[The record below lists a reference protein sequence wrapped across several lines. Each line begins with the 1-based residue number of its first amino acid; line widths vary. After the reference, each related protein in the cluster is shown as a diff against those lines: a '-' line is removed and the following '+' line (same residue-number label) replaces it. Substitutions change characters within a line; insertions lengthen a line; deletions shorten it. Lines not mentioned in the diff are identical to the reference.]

1 MSKIFA
7 SCLLCLILFGLV
19 ACGGGS
25 STPTP
30 TPTPVP
36 TATPTPTPSAVLAVT
51 PAAATVAL
59 NGSQQFTATG
69 SAAPV
74 SWSLAG
80 PAGTTVGTI
89 SASGFYIAPAG
100 FSPVGSFTATVKATS
115 LADATKTAT
124 STLNVVYPNRNN
136 VTQTALPIKLG
147 SVGGNI
153 LDNTPPGV
161 TPAGCCI
168 GTLGSRI
175 ERGATVPF
183 ILSNN
188 HVLARSGQGV
198 NGEAINQTAG
208 CGGGTTVGNLAAQAV
223 LKPVAND
230 AAGCVQ
236 PTTATLCG
244 AAPDNVD
251 AAIAST
257 TNANTDSAGTILE
270 LGAATATAIGDLP
283 PSSTISAPSIGMA
296 VAKSGR
302 TTGLTCSSIEG
313 VAGSVAVDYDNACGG
328 TTAFQAHFNNQ
339 ILVTGGNFI
348 EAGDSGSLLVTQA
361 SAEPVGLLYASGGT
375 NSVANP
381 IADVIAVMVA
391 KTAPGL
397 AFAASNP
404 DHPVSCQ
411 ATTVVLNSV
420 QIASSVVTLSAQQ
433 RTLATA
439 ARDKHASTL
448 MSDEAVRS
456 VSVGASADNPKEGAV
471 VIEISKAT
479 RQPIP
484 AMVDGVRTRVV
495 YTAGAVISSDL
506 SEQAVRSTI
515 NVKETHVNEYFG
527 KQGIRAVAVGRSTD
541 NPAEAAI
548 IFYTTTGVANT
559 MIPPVIDGV
568 RTRVIEGTP
577 FRAR

>member
-1 MSKIFA
+1 
-7 SCLLCLILFGLV
+7 L
-19 ACGGGS
+19 
-25 STPTP
+25 
-30 TPTPVP
+30 
-36 TATPTPTPSAVLAVT
+36 
-51 PAAATVAL
+51 
-59 NGSQQFTATG
+59 
-69 SAAPV
+69 
-74 SWSLAG
+74 
-80 PAGTTVGTI
+80 GTI

-100 FSPVGSFTATVKATS
+100 FSPVGSFTATVTATS

-136 VTQTALPIKLG
+136 VAQTALPIKLG
-147 SVGGNI
+147 SVGGNP
-153 LDNTPPGV
+153 LDVTPPGV

-175 ERGATVPF
+175 ERGTTAPF

-188 HVLARSGQGV
+188 HVLARSGVGV
-198 NGEAINQTAG
+198 NGEAINQTAT
-208 CGGGTTVGNLAAQAV
+208 CGGGTTVGNLAAQST
-223 LKPVAND
+223 LKPTAND
-230 AAGCVQ
+230 ATGCVQ

-251 AAIAST
+251 AAIATT
-257 TNANTDSAGTILE
+257 TNANIDSAGTILE

-283 PSSTISAPSIGMA
+283 PSSTIGTPSVGMA

-313 VAGSVAVDYDNACGG
+313 LAGSVAVDYESACGG
-328 TTAFQAHFNNQ
+328 TTAFQAHFTNQ

-361 SAEPVGLLYASGGT
+361 SAEPLGLLYASGGT
-375 NSVANP
+375 DSVANP
-381 IADVIAVMVA
+381 ITEVIAKLVA
-391 KTAPGL
+391 KTSPGL
-397 AFAASNP
+397 AFAAGNP
-404 DHPVSCQ
+404 DHPVSCETTAVVANAVQ
-411 ATTVVLNSV
+411 VAGSAATLT
-420 QIASSVVTLSAQQ
+420 AQQ
-433 RTLATA
+433 RTQATA

-456 VSVGASADNPKEGAV
+456 VSVGASADNPKEAAV

-484 AMVDGVRTRVV
+484 AVVDGVRTRVV
-495 YTAGAVISSDL
+495 YTAGAIINSDL
-506 SEQAVRSTI
+506 SEQAVQSTI
-515 NVKETHVNEYFG
+515 NVKEAHVNEYFG

-548 IFYTTTGVANT
+548 LFYTTVGVANT